1 MEGIVSFEAGFAGII
16 QEVDMRIKDGFVLRT
31 ICGEHVVVGEG
42 LAQVNF
48 NKMLSLNGSAAWLWE
63 QVAGREFT
71 TEGLAGLLAGRYD
84 VTPEVALADA
94 EKLAAGWKELGILE

>member
-1 MEGIVSFEAGFAGII
+1 MPFEAYFAGII

-63 QVAGREFT
+63 QVSGREFT
-71 TEGLAGLLAGRYD
+71 SEELAGLLVGRYD
-84 VTPEVALADA
+84 VTREVALADA
-94 EKLAAGWKELGILE
+94 EKLVAAWREQGILE